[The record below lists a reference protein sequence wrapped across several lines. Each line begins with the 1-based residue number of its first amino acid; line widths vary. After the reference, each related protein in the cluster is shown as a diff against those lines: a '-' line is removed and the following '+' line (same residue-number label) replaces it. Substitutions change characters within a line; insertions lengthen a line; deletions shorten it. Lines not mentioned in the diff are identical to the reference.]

1 MWRENDKC
9 HSQKAL
15 RAHNKKAAGELTAV
29 AAEGGLR
36 VGDPTSY
43 QGVSCAFT
51 RTLLMVWIY

>member
-1 MWRENDKC
+1 MATHCSTLAGKIPWTEKPGRLQ
-9 HSQKAL
+9 SMG

-43 QGVSCAFT
+43 
-51 RTLLMVWIY
+51 